1 MVILEGQ
8 EEGDSC
14 TAISVMPSTAVVMST
29 RLLSRPL
36 TGTPEEEEEEEVA
49 LLSFQH
55 SPLTLLFHIVYE
67 IYGEST
73 ALYSLP

>member
-14 TAISVMPSTAVVMST
+14 PAISVMPSTAVVMST

-36 TGTPEEEEEEEVA
+36 TGTPEEEEEVA

>member
-1 MVILEGQ
+1 MILEGQ

-14 TAISVMPSTAVVMST
+14 PAISVMPPTAVVMST

-36 TGTPEEEEEEEVA
+36 TGTPEEEEEVA